1 MTDAG
6 TSGAAPAAG
15 ADGGQPSGAAPAGGA
30 PAAGGKPAD
39 GGGQPAS
46 GAQFSL
52 PEAYKDK
59 PWAKDF
65 KSADDVFKSLENAQ
79 QFIGRKG
86 FGVPGEKATPEE
98 KAQFFKELG
107 VPDDPKGYEFKRP
120 DNVPE
125 EMWNTEHE
133 TKWAGLM
140 KQHNVPKSVANEL
153 RNEMIKETLEMH
165 NSTIKTLNESLDKAF
180 GENKATITKEVGD
193 MMQKA
198 IPDKA
203 LREAIEKNIGSKNT
217 PAFALALGHVLQHM
231 KKTYGMSDTN
241 TGDGGDGTSGKSIKD
256 MRAEATKL
264 MASEA
269 YTNVMHKDH
278 AETRKQVDGL
288 YTDIGKLTDAQRKS
302 KT

>member
-6 TSGAAPAAG
+6 TGDGGTPAG
-15 ADGGQPSGAAPAGGA
+15 ADSKGNSAPAGGA
-30 PAAGGKPAD
+30 PADGGKPAD

-46 GAQFSL
+46 SAQFAL

-98 KAQFFKELG
+98 KAAFYTELG
-107 VPDDPKGYEFKRP
+107 VPPDAKGYEFKRP

-165 NSTIKTLNESLDKAF
+165 NSTVKTLNESLDKDF
-180 GENKATITKEVGD
+180 GENKTAITKEVGD
-193 MMQKA
+193 LMQKA

-241 TGDGGDGTSGKSIKD
+241 TGDGADAAGKSIKD
-256 MRAEATKL
+256 MRTEATKL
-264 MASEA
+264 MSSEA

-288 YTDIGKLTDAQRKS
+288 YSDIGKLTDAAK
-302 KT
+302 KK